1 MTSILHSV
9 SSILPSRVN
18 SAERLGVLSLR
29 NPVEFTRRR
38 HGRSTPDFETSGRRL
53 VVRAAETDTDKV
65 KSQVPDKAPAGGG
78 GSSINQLLGIKGAA
92 QETNKWKIRLQLTKP
107 VTWPPLVWGVVC
119 GAAASGNFH
128 WTPEDVAKSILCML
142 MSGPCLTGY
151 TQTINDWYDRDI
163 DAINEPYR
171 PIPSGAISEQEVI
184 TQVWVLLLGGLGI
197 AGTLDVWAGHTT
209 PTLFYLA
216 LGGSLLSYI
225 YSAPPLKLKQNG
237 WVGNFALGA
246 SYISLPWWAGQA
258 LFGTLTPDVVVLTL
272 LYSIAGLGIAIVND
286 FKSVEGDRAMGL
298 QSLPVAFGTEAA
310 KWICVG
316 AIDVTQL
323 SVAGYLLASGKPYYA
338 LALLALIIPQIV
350 FQFKYFLKDPVKY
363 DVKYQASAQPFL
375 VLGIFV
381 TALASKP
388 LKMSSDDERDEK
400 ELDLTSPEVVTKY
413 KSAAEIVNSK
423 NNDFYLEIAEALQ
436 VVLAECKPKAKI
448 VDICEKGDAF
458 IKEQAGSMYKN
469 AKKKID
475 RGVAFPTCVSVNNT
489 VGHFS
494 PLASDETL
502 LEEGDMVKIDMGCHI
517 DGFIALVAHTH
528 VIQEGPVTGRKA
540 DVIAAANTA
549 AEVALRLV
557 RPGKKNHAVT
567 EAIQKVAEA
576 YDCKIV
582 EGVISHQMKQNV
594 IDASKS
600 FLSVSTPETRVDD
613 AEFEENEVY
622 AIDIVASTGDGKPKL
637 IDEKQTTVYKKDAA
651 VNYQLKMKA
660 SRFII
665 SEIKEKFPHMPFTAR
680 SLEEKRARLGL
691 VECVNHGHLQ
701 PYPVLYEKPG
711 DFVAQIKFTVLLMPN
726 GSDRIT
732 SHALQELQPT
742 KTVDDPEI
750 KGWLALGIKKKKGG
764 GKKKKAAK
772 KAGEASTEA
781 EPMEASSTAQE

>member
-18 SAERLGVLSLR
+18 SAERLGVPSLR

-38 HGRSTPDFETSGRRL
+38 HGWSTSDFESSGRRL

-413 KSAAEIVNSK
+413 KSAAEIVNK
-423 NNDFYLEIAEALQ
+423 ALQ

-458 IKEQAGSMYKN
+458 INEQAGSMYKN
-469 AKKKID
+469 VKKKID

-494 PLASDETL
+494 PLASDETV

-637 IDEKQTTVYKKDAA
+637 LDEKQTTVYKKDAA

-732 SHALQELQPT
+732 SHTLQEIQPT
-742 KTVDDPEI
+742 KTIDDPEI

-781 EPMEASSTAQE
+781 EPVEASSTAQE